1 MSLGSVIDHLMACW
15 HEAPSPTRTAALAD
29 ALRKRGDVPN
39 ARAVLQDGLGRYP
52 TFIPLLVVRARLA
65 LDIGDRAGLE
75 AALRSGKDLEPDH
88 PAIRELLEVHWPD
101 QVAQEPRER
110 LAFATELMVEE
121 VGAGEVAAGAALVTE
136 SLAGLYHRQ
145 GHLEEARRAYA
156 ELVAR
161 EPDNHS
167 LIARH
172 AAVQEE
178 LVASRPIP
186 LDSRES
192 GGTPVRSWLQGI
204 AAERPAARRSG
215 TAAASFD
222 AFFEAPPA
230 PPGATTDFDAFQRWL
245 KELE

>member
-1 MSLGSVIDHLMACW
+1 MSLGSVIDQLMARW
-15 HEAPSPTRTAALAD
+15 REAPSPTRTAALAD
-29 ALRKRGDVPN
+29 ALRKRGDVPD
-39 ARAVLQDGLGRYP
+39 ARRVLLDGLNRFP
-52 TFIPLLVVRARLA
+52 TFVPLLVVRARLA

-75 AALRSGKDLEPDH
+75 EALRTGMDLEPDH

-101 QVAQEPRER
+101 QVAQAPRER
-110 LAFATELMVEE
+110 LAFAAEMMVEE
-121 VGAGEVAAGAALVTE
+121 VGPGEVAAGAALVTE
-136 SLAGLYHRQ
+136 SLADLYRRQ

-161 EPDNHS
+161 EPENHS

-172 AAVQEE
+172 AAVQDE
-178 LVASRPIP
+178 LTASRPIP

-192 GGTPVRSWLQGI
+192 GGTPVRSWLQGL
-204 AAERPAARRSG
+204 AAQRPASRRVG
-215 TAAASFD
+215 TAMASFD

>member
-1 MSLGSVIDHLMACW
+1 MSLGPVIDHLMHRW
-15 HEAPSPTRTAALAD
+15 RVAPSPTRAAALAD
-29 ALRKRGDVPN
+29 ALRKRGDIPE
-39 ARAVLQDGLGRYP
+39 ARRVLQDGLARYAA
-52 TFIPLLVVRARLA
+52 FVPLQVVRARLA
-65 LDIGDRAGLE
+65 LDVGDRMGLEEALQAGL
-75 AALRSGKDLEPDH
+75 DLEPDH
-88 PAIRELLEVHWPD
+88 PAIRELIEVNWPD
-101 QVAQEPRER
+101 RVAVEPKEQ
-110 LAFATELMVEE
+110 LAFAVEREIEELVPS
-121 VGAGEVAAGAALVTE
+121 EVAAGAALVTE
-136 SLAGLYHRQ
+136 SLADLYRRQ

-161 EPDNHS
+161 EPENRS

-172 AAVQEE
+172 AAVQDE
-178 LVASRPIP
+178 LAASRPLP
-186 LDSRES
+186 LDARES

-204 AAERPAARRSG
+204 AARGPTVRHHG